1 MAPDTTSDAP
11 ARAPLLQAR
20 GLACRRGRDW
30 LFRDLSFELQPGQL
44 VWLRGFNGSG
54 KTTLLR
60 TVCGL
65 ARPDEG
71 ELVWPGDA
79 HPGGTGRVYVGH
91 LNAMKDDL
99 SASEALQFISRLHG
113 GDASMDR
120 IGQALRELGVHHR
133 RHALVRTL
141 SQGQRRRVALARLAL
156 ETGPALWILDEPFEA
171 LDADGIAAVQALI
184 RAHLARR
191 GGVLLTSHL
200 ALDAGQTPYCELSLD
215 GSARP

>member
-1 MAPDTTSDAP
+1 MP
-11 ARAPLLQAR
+11 ASTPLLQVR

-30 LFRDLSFELQPGQL
+30 LFRDLSFELRPGEL

-65 ARPDEG
+65 TRADEG
-71 ELVWPGDA
+71 ELVWRQPERASAAGL
-79 HPGGTGRVYVGH
+79 VYVGH

-99 SASEALQFISRLHG
+99 SVSEALQFISRLHG
-113 GDASMDR
+113 VGAGMDR

-156 ETGPALWILDEPFEA
+156 ETRPALWVLDEPFEA

-200 ALDAGQTPYCELSLD
+200 ALDADQTPFHELNLD
-215 GSARP
+215 GGARP

>member
-79 HPGGTGRVYVGH
+79 GRVYVGH

-113 GDASMDR
+113 GDAGMDR

-156 ETGPALWILDEPFEA
+156 ETRPALWILDEPFEA

>member
-1 MAPDTTSDAP
+1 MPTLT
-11 ARAPLLQAR
+11 PLLQAR

-30 LFRDLSFELQPGQL
+30 LFRDLSFELCPGQL

-65 ARPDEG
+65 TRPDEG
-71 ELVWPGDA
+71 DLVWPQHEQASAAGL
-79 HPGGTGRVYVGH
+79 VYVGH

-113 GDASMDR
+113 EEAGMDR

-156 ETGPALWILDEPFEA
+156 ETRPALWVLDEPFEA

-184 RAHLARR
+184 RVHLARR

-200 ALDAGQTPYCELSLD
+200 ALDEQHTPFHELNLD
-215 GSARP
+215 RGARP

>member
-1 MAPDTTSDAP
+1 MPDTICEAP
-11 ARAPLLQAR
+11 WGVPLVQAR
-20 GLACRRGRDW
+20 GLSCRRGRDW
-30 LFRDLSFELQPGQL
+30 LFRDLSFELRAGQL

-65 ARPDEG
+65 TRPDEG
-71 ELVWPGDA
+71 ELVWADDGPT
-79 HPGGTGRVYVGH
+79 GGAGRVYVGH

-99 SASEALQFISRLHG
+99 SVSEALQFISQLHG
-113 GDASMDR
+113 GEAGMDR

-156 ETGPALWILDEPFEA
+156 ETRPALWVLDEPFEA
-171 LDADGIAAVQALI
+171 LDTDGIAAVQTLI
-184 RAHLARR
+184 QGHLARR
-191 GGVLLTSHL
+191 GCVLLTSHL
-200 ALDAGQTPYCELSLD
+200 ALDAGQMPFGELSLD
-215 GSARP
+215 GGAYP

>member
-1 MAPDTTSDAP
+1 MPTST
-11 ARAPLLQAR
+11 PLLQAR

-30 LFRDLSFELQPGQL
+30 LFRDLSFELWPSQL

-65 ARPDEG
+65 TRPDEG
-71 ELVWPGDA
+71 NLVWRQHEEA
-79 HPGGTGRVYVGH
+79 SAAELVYVGH

-99 SASEALQFISRLHG
+99 SASEALQFIHRLHG
-113 GDASMDR
+113 GEADTNR

-156 ETGPALWILDEPFEA
+156 ETRPALWVLDEPFEA

-200 ALDAGQTPYCELSLD
+200 ALDAQQTPFHELNLD
-215 GSARP
+215 GDARP

>member
-1 MAPDTTSDAP
+1 M
-11 ARAPLLQAR
+11 PLVQAR
-20 GLACRRGRDW
+20 GLSCRRGRDW
-30 LFRDLSFELQPGQL
+30 LFRDLSFELRAGQL

-60 TVCGL
+60 MVCGL
-65 ARPDEG
+65 MRADEG
-71 ELVWPGDA
+71 ELVWPDHA
-79 HPGGTGRVYVGH
+79 HAAGAGRVYVGH

-113 GDASMDR
+113 GEAGMDR
-120 IGQALRELGVHHR
+120 IGQALRELGVYHR

-156 ETGPALWILDEPFEA
+156 ETHPALWILDEPFEA
-171 LDADGIAAVQALI
+171 LDGDGIAAVQTLI
-184 RAHLARR
+184 RHHLARG

-200 ALDAGQTPYCELSLD
+200 ALDADQTPFRELSLD
-215 GSARP
+215 GGVRA

>member
-1 MAPDTTSDAP
+1 MAPDTTSEAP
-11 ARAPLLQAR
+11 VLAPLLLAR

-30 LFRDLSFELQPGQL
+30 LFRDLSFELRPGQL

-65 ARPDEG
+65 SRPDEG

-79 HPGGTGRVYVGH
+79 HPGGAGQVYVGH

-113 GDASMDR
+113 SEAGMDR
-120 IGQALRELGVHHR
+120 IAQALRQLGVHHR

-156 ETGPALWILDEPFEA
+156 ETRPSLWVLDEPFEA

-184 RAHLARR
+184 QGHLARR

-200 ALDAGQTPYCELSLD
+200 ALDAQQIPFHELNLD
-215 GSARP
+215 GSAGP